1 MKVAVILNGVSR
13 KKKKFYKEIL
23 PALKRHVD
31 VVVAE
36 TQWSGHA
43 EELARTLGKEYPV
56 IISAGGDGTLHQIIN
71 GIIRSE
77 LNEVQLG
84 IIPLGTGNDFARIC
98 GYRAD
103 GDHLGQQILRNEKRL
118 ADVGVIH
125 CTGLQGQQVTE
136 YFINASSVGLGPVV
150 VEQLQHSSR
159 WMGPQLT
166 YLSSILIAF
175 FKQRAVFL
183 KCVADGWSWE
193 GKARVIAFANSPAFG
208 HAIYIAPRAQ
218 INDGRLNAFIATDM
232 ALPNFLVCLQRIK
245 GGREL
250 NHPNIHYREFT
261 SAMLT
266 SDVPVLLEAEGELVG
281 HLPATVDTVAGKIRL
296 V

>member
-13 KKKKFYKEIL
+13 RKKGFYREIL
-23 PALKRHVD
+23 PALQRHVD
-31 VVVAE
+31 VTVAE

-43 EELARTLGKEYPV
+43 EELAGTLGKEYPV

-71 GIIRSE
+71 GIIRSN
-77 LNEVQLG
+77 LHEVQLG
-84 IIPLGTGNDFARIC
+84 IIPLGTGNDFARVC

-103 GDHLGQQILRNEKRL
+103 GDLLGQQILRREQRL

-125 CTGLQGQQVTE
+125 CTGLNGQPVTE

-166 YLSSILIAF
+166 YLSSIVIAF

-183 KCVADGWSWE
+183 RCIADGWSWE

-208 HAIYIAPRAQ
+208 HAIYIAPRAK

-232 ALPNFLVCLQRIK
+232 AWPRFLVCLQRIK
-245 GGREL
+245 GGQEL
-250 NHPNIHYREFT
+250 NHPNIYYRECT
-261 SAMLT
+261 SASLS

-281 HLPATVDTVAGKIRL
+281 HLPATVNTMAGMIRL